1 MKMAAAYQK
10 ELYVIVEAVYKWR
23 QYLIGRWSLI
33 RTDHKSIKELMQQ
46 VIQTPIQ
53 QQYICKLMGFNFD
66 IEYKPGATN
75 IVADALSRMY
85 SEDDLETTT
94 FMSLSRLISGLLES
108 IKEEHQTLEEVSAL
122 IQRLHQGEV
131 LEGFRVQQGLLIYH
145 DRYYVGLQS
154 KLKLPLLQEFH
165 DTKSDGNCGTKKL
178 MVGLSPIFYLK
189 DMKKMVADFVR
200 NCLVCQQIK
209 YSTQA
214 PGGFL
219 QPLSILEGVWEDVS
233 MDFITVL
240 PMSKGVTVIF
250 VVGDRLTKYA
260 HFGALP
266 TSYNAHRVA
275 ELFFDIVVKHHGFP
289 KTVVSDRDVIL
300 VSQFWS
306 SLFKLSGTQ
315 LKYSTA
321 YHP

>member
-1 MKMAAAYQK
+1 
-10 ELYVIVEAVYKWR
+10 
-23 QYLIGRWSLI
+23 
-33 RTDHKSIKELMQQ
+33 MQQ

-131 LEGFRVQQGLLIYH
+131 LEGFRVQEGLLIYH

-178 MVGLSPIFYLK
+178 MVGSSPIFYWK

-209 YSTQA
+209 YSTQ
-214 PGGFL
+214 
-219 QPLSILEGVWEDVS
+219 
-233 MDFITVL
+233 
-240 PMSKGVTVIF
+240 
-250 VVGDRLTKYA
+250 
-260 HFGALP
+260 
-266 TSYNAHRVA
+266 
-275 ELFFDIVVKHHGFP
+275 
-289 KTVVSDRDVIL
+289 
-300 VSQFWS
+300 
-306 SLFKLSGTQ
+306 
-315 LKYSTA
+315 
-321 YHP
+321 